1 MGLIRKIQESF
12 ARKLFAGLLGTVAV
26 LLLVTYGVVRSVTA
40 RQVHAEAER
49 VSRNAASLFSQLE
62 EIRRQEVA
70 RVAQLLSGGRRT
82 GAALEEGDVAT
93 IAGEVQYQQLLFGL
107 EERLLVSFTDTGGR
121 PVLTIHGDLVLEG
134 EDPAGLADMAL
145 RVLAGEADEIRSYR
159 VLDGALF
166 SVRSRMLEIGGRP
179 VGTLSLGLPVPD
191 AEIAA
196 MGELAGV
203 EVCLVVGGT
212 CVAGTPMA
220 RRSLAP
226 TLVMLE
232 GRREPLEATA
242 LDRAWSVQAHP
253 LVDADPE
260 QGWRVT
266 AVPLDPVLA
275 PFRRITQALLFG
287 GGLALALAALVG
299 MALSRGLTRPVRA
312 LVAAT
317 GRIGRGDYETEVP
330 ITTRDE
336 LGTLATAFN
345 DMTRGLLLKDR
356 MHSILNKVVSRDVAE
371 ELLTGSLELGGENRE
386 VTVLFA
392 DMRGFSALTEGME
405 PQGVIALLNECM
417 QLLSDAVDAEGGVV
431 DKYVGDELMAVFG
444 APVAQADHARR
455 ALRSALRMQAAV
467 TGLNA
472 RRRERGE
479 TDIGLGVGVNT
490 GVVVAGN
497 MGSQDRLNYTVLG
510 DAVNLAARL
519 CSGAGAGEILATKAS
534 VEGAAGEVEA
544 ESLGRRSF
552 KGFTDDVEVLAVRNF
567 AHRGIGSRAA
577 ATPILA
583 LALAVAAGTVGA
595 GAVDAQEFPTL
606 RDLGLEYLSRD
617 GRLQVAISGQLDVE
631 ALRVAAPGFGLVVG
645 DGAFVAPR
653 LRLFTDIFAGDHVY
667 GLVELRGD
675 RGDAPVAG
683 EWDARLEQA
692 FLRVGTAS
700 GSLSIQAGRFA
711 SPFGSYALRHL
722 TPQDPFIRPPLI
734 YDARTVMC
742 AGIAPGSLQGFLT
755 WRDRP
760 EEFRHLGAPPIWGV
774 PYQWG
779 VMAAGGRG
787 RLSWRAAAMNSAPSS
802 EPGAWGWDAERI
814 RHPSLVAAL
823 GVALTPA
830 LSVGASWNRGPWM
843 RELASGAYPA
853 GRDQWDY
860 MQTITAVDATWA
872 RDGVVVRAEAMRD
885 RWEVPNTGSAPV
897 EWGGSLEVQV
907 DVAAGVYVAGRAG
920 FLDFRPV
927 SHGGEGSA
935 GPSLAWD
942 HDVRRYEGSVG
953 YRLTRDAGI
962 LTSFSHQPRRSALEG
977 EQSLLAVRLWLAF

>member
-1 MGLIRKIQESF
+1 MGVIRKIQESF

-40 RQVHAEAER
+40 LQVQAEAER
-49 VSRNAASLFSQLE
+49 VSRNATSLFAQLE

-121 PVLTIHGDLVLEG
+121 PVLTIHGDVVLEG

-145 RVLAGEADEIRSYR
+145 RVLEGEADEIRSYR

-191 AEIAA
+191 AEIARI
-196 MGELAGV
+196 GELAGV
-203 EVCLVVGGT
+203 EVCLVVDGA
-212 CVAGTPMA
+212 CVAGTPLA
-220 RRSLAP
+220 REGLAS
-226 TLVMLE
+226 TLVTLE

-253 LVDADPE
+253 LVDGDPE

-287 GGLALALAALVG
+287 GGLALALGALVG
-299 MALSRGLTRPVRA
+299 MALSQGLTRPVRA
-312 LVAAT
+312 LVEAT
-317 GRIGRGDYETEVP
+317 GRIGRGDYATEVFV
-330 ITTRDE
+330 TTRDE

-392 DMRGFSALTEGME
+392 DMRGFSTLTEGME
-405 PQGVIALLNECM
+405 PQRVIALLNECM

-455 ALRSALRMQAAV
+455 ALRSALLMQAAV
-467 TGLNA
+467 IGLNTK
-472 RRRERGE
+472 RRERGE
-479 TDIGLGVGVNT
+479 ADIGLGVGVNT
-490 GVVVAGN
+490 GMVVAGN
-497 MGSQDRLNYTVLG
+497 MGSKDRLNYTVLG

-519 CSGAGAGEILATKAS
+519 CSGAGAGEVLATRAS
-534 VEGAAGEVEA
+534 VERADGEVEA
-544 ESLGRRSF
+544 ATLGGRSF
-552 KGFTDDVEVLAVRNF
+552 KGFTGDVEVLAVRNL
-567 AHRGIGSRAA
+567 ADRGNSFRAA
-577 ATPILA
+577 TLPLLA
-583 LALAVAAGTVGA
+583 LALAAAGTVGA
-595 GAVDAQEFPTL
+595 GAAGAQELPTL

-617 GRLQVAISGQLDVE
+617 GRLQIALSGQLDME
-631 ALRVAAPGFGLVVG
+631 ALGVTAPGFGLVG
-645 DGAFVAPR
+645 GEGAFVAPR
-653 LRLFTDIFAGDHVY
+653 LRLFTDMFAGDHVY

-683 EWDARLEQA
+683 EWDARVEQA

-700 GSLSIQAGRFA
+700 GSFAVQAGRFA
-711 SPFGSYALRHL
+711 SPFGSYAPRHL

-734 YDARTVMC
+734 YDERTVMC

-760 EEFRHLGAPPIWGV
+760 DEFRYLGAPPIWGV

-779 VMAAGGRG
+779 VMASGGQG
-787 RLSWRAAAMNSAPSS
+787 RLSWRAAALNSAPSS
-802 EPGAWGWDAERI
+802 EPGAWGWDTERI

-823 GVALTPA
+823 GVVLTPA

-843 RELASGAYPA
+843 RELASGAYPT

-860 MQTITAVDATWA
+860 MQTITAVDVAWV
-872 RDGVVVRAEAMRD
+872 RGGVVVRAEAMRD

-897 EWGGSLEVQV
+897 EWGGSVEVQV

-927 SHGGEGSA
+927 RPGGQASA
-935 GPSLAWD
+935 GPSAAWD

-953 YRLTRDAGI
+953 YRLIRNAGI
-962 LTSFSHQPRRSALEG
+962 LASFSHQPRRSALEG
-977 EQSLLAVRLWLAF
+977 EQSLLAARFWLAF